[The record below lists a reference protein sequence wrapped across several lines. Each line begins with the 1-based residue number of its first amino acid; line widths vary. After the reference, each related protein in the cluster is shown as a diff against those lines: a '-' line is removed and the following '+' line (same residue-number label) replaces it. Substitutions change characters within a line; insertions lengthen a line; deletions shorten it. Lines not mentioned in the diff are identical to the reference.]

1 MNTQTQPDETDETA
15 TGEGL
20 QRGLGQR
27 QIEMIAIGG
36 CIGTGLFLGSGKTIS
51 QAGPG
56 IILIYAVTGLMLYF
70 LMRAMGE
77 LLLHDRKYKSFV
89 DFSED
94 FLGPRAAYFVGWSY
108 WFAWIVAAIA
118 ETIAITG
125 YVAFWLPSLP
135 AWVSAAAT
143 IVILLLLNLW
153 TVKAFGEM
161 EFWLAIIKV
170 VAIISLMVLGLW
182 LTFSGY
188 VSPDGDK
195 AAVSNLWTYGGFFP
209 HGVHGLLTGLQITIF
224 AFAGMELI
232 GTMMAE
238 ARDPEKMIP
247 SAIRKIPWRI
257 MIFYVG
263 TVTVLMMAT
272 PWIHI
277 SPDKSPFVGMFALA
291 GFASA
296 AAIINFVVTSS
307 ALSSCNSGVF
317 ATSRML
323 YGLAG
328 LHKAPAIFGKL
339 SRHQVPTNA
348 VLLAAVLMLGIGF
361 AMTTTESMMEAFQ
374 IIAAVSAL
382 LFIFVWSM
390 ILAVYIAYRRRLPQA
405 HLASK
410 FKMPFGRFMPYVI
423 LAFFGV
429 VIYALTLGDDT
440 RTALYILPLW
450 FALLAVLF
458 WLQTRNSPEYALA
471 VAKFR
476 SKVVDEKR
484 AAREFRQ

>member
-188 VSPDGDK
+188 V
-195 AAVSNLWTYGGFFP
+195 
-209 HGVHGLLTGLQITIF
+209 
-224 AFAGMELI
+224 
-232 GTMMAE
+232 
-238 ARDPEKMIP
+238 
-247 SAIRKIPWRI
+247 
-257 MIFYVG
+257 
-263 TVTVLMMAT
+263 
-272 PWIHI
+272 
-277 SPDKSPFVGMFALA
+277 
-291 GFASA
+291 
-296 AAIINFVVTSS
+296 
-307 ALSSCNSGVF
+307 
-317 ATSRML
+317 
-323 YGLAG
+323 
-328 LHKAPAIFGKL
+328 
-339 SRHQVPTNA
+339 
-348 VLLAAVLMLGIGF
+348 
-361 AMTTTESMMEAFQ
+361 
-374 IIAAVSAL
+374 
-382 LFIFVWSM
+382 
-390 ILAVYIAYRRRLPQA
+390 
-405 HLASK
+405 
-410 FKMPFGRFMPYVI
+410 
-423 LAFFGV
+423 
-429 VIYALTLGDDT
+429 
-440 RTALYILPLW
+440 RTADHDFCLCRDGTHRHHDGRG
-450 FALLAVLF
+450 
-458 WLQTRNSPEYALA
+458 QGS
-471 VAKFR
+471 
-476 SKVVDEKR
+476 
-484 AAREFRQ
+484 

>member
-1 MNTQTQPDETDETA
+1 MKTPPTEVDTPLA
-15 TGEGL
+15 GEEL

-51 QAGPG
+51 LAGPG
-56 IILIYAVTGLMLYF
+56 VIVIYAVTGLMLYF
-70 LMRAMGE
+70 VMRAMGE
-77 LLLHDRKYKSFV
+77 LLLHDLRYKSFV

-94 FLGPRAAYFVGWSY
+94 ILGPWAGYVIGWSY
-108 WFAWIVAAIA
+108 WFAWIVTAIA

-125 YVAFWLPSLP
+125 YIAFWWPSLHP
-135 AWVSAAAT
+135 WISAATT
-143 IVILLLLNLW
+143 IGILLALNLW

-170 VAIISLMVLGLW
+170 VAIVVLIGLGLW
-182 LTFSGY
+182 LTFTGF
-188 VSPDGDK
+188 VSPDGDR
-195 AAVSNLWTYGGFFP
+195 AAVSNLWAYGGFFP
-209 HGVHGLLTGLQITIF
+209 RGVDGLLAGLQITIF
-224 AFAGMELI
+224 AFAGMEII

-238 ARDPEKMIP
+238 AKNPEKMLP

-257 MIFYVG
+257 LLFYIG

-296 AAIINFVVTSS
+296 AAIVNFVVTSS

-323 YGLAG
+323 YGLAR

-339 SRHQVPTNA
+339 SSHQVPVNA
-348 VLLAAVLMLGIGF
+348 VILAAILMLGCGI
-361 AMTTTESMMEAFQ
+361 ALTTGESMMDAYQ
-374 IIAAVSAL
+374 IVGSVAAL

-390 ILAVYIAYRRRLPQA
+390 ILVAYLMYRRRLPQA
-405 HLASK
+405 HLSSA
-410 FKMPFGRFMPYVI
+410 FKMPGGSFMPYVVFG
-423 LAFFGV
+423 FFGI
-429 VIYALTLGDDT
+429 VIYALTLNDDT
-440 RTALYILPLW
+440 RTALYVLPLW
-450 FALLAVLF
+450 FVLLAAIF
-458 WLQTRNSPEYALA
+458 WLRTRHSPEYAQALTKFRQKVSDENRA
-471 VAKFR
+471 AAKFR
-476 SKVVDEKR
+476 G
-484 AAREFRQ
+484 